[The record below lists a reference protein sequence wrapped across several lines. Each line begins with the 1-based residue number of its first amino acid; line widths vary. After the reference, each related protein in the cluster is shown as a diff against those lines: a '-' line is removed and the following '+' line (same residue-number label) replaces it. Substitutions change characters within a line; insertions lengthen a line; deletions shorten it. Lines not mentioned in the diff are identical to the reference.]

1 MTIRDHVIVVPYQI
15 GLTCFLPYECGPLF
29 HSFFSLFRVTSIYI
43 MLQAYK
49 TYSLLVLQV
58 YVDTLVKKAYENWNH
73 VIEYDGKS
81 LVNFRQTNK
90 SVNELPIGE
99 VDYSNSLDH
108 QLPLTRLPV
117 PVPSEPASMGSG
129 LMSGGKNC

>member
-1 MTIRDHVIVVPYQI
+1 
-15 GLTCFLPYECGPLF
+15 
-29 HSFFSLFRVTSIYI
+29 
-43 MLQAYK
+43 MLQDCK
-49 TYSLLVLQV
+49 TYLFLVLQV

-81 LVNFRQTNK
+81 LLNFKQTSK
-90 SVNELPIGE
+90 SSSTCINELPIGQL
-99 VDYSNSLDH
+99 DYSNSLDH
-108 QLPLTRLPV
+108 QLPLARLPV